1 MSFKALI
8 KSIPIFGAL
17 AKNIFGNKNPSNEEF
32 PGSAD
37 YWENRYA
44 EGGNS
49 GSGSYNRLAKFKAE
63 IINGFVDRNNIRK
76 VIEYGCGDGNQLEL
90 ANYPSYLGIDVS
102 ETVLGQCEVRF
113 KSDLTKDFSISNT
126 LTNKHLKADLVLS
139 LDVIFHLVEQEVFE
153 AYMNDVF
160 LSSEKFVIVFS
171 TNFDR
176 DHNYHERDRKFTNW
190 VEQNISGWDM
200 IEHIPNRFPF
210 DPQDPNNTSEADFFI
225 YRKS

>member
-1 MSFKALI
+1 MSFKSFI
-8 KSIPIFGAL
+8 KSIPLLGAL
-17 AKNIFGNKNPSNEEF
+17 AKNLFGGKDPSNEEF
-32 PGSAD
+32 PGSAT

-63 IINGFVDRNNIRK
+63 IINGFVDSNNIRK

-102 ETVLGQCEVRF
+102 ETVLDQCEVRF
-113 KSDLTKDFSISNT
+113 NSDLTKDFSLSNP
-126 LTNKHLKADLVLS
+126 LTNKQLKADLVLS

-153 AYMNDVF
+153 AYMKDVF
-160 LSSEKFVIVFS
+160 TSSEKFVIVFS

-176 DHNYHERDRKFTNW
+176 KHNYHERDRKFTNW
-190 VEQNISGWDM
+190 VEQNISGWNM

-210 DPQDPNNTSEADFFI
+210 DPQDPVNTSEADFFI
-225 YRKS
+225 YKKS